1 MFTAALAFGAQ
12 AADYPLLYPD
22 QQLVGVVDT
31 LQARHEDTLA
41 DLADAYGF
49 GFNEMQAANPGVDA
63 WLPGEGT
70 VIRLPGQHLLPE
82 GPREGIVI
90 NLPEYRL
97 YFYPQGEARVSTWP
111 VGIGREGWSSP
122 IGQTRVLRKEAN
134 PSWYPPQSIR
144 EEHAAAGDP
153 LPSVVPPG
161 PDNPMGPFKMNLA
174 MSGYVIHGTN
184 KSFGIGMRVSH
195 GCFRMNNQD
204 VTALFPQVPVG
215 TPVTIVNQPYKLGVH
230 DNKLYLEVHTPLDE
244 HGLPSVLDK
253 QEAIQQLLS
262 ERSEWVSGFRLDWQK
277 IRDLVFAEEGIPG
290 VIGEPYGSI
299 ESMDSDFRGNDE
311 GGGWRRL
318 SWE

>member
-1 MFTAALAFGAQ
+1 MLLAGLALGVQ
-12 AADYPLLYPD
+12 AADYPLSSAE
-22 QQLVGVVDT
+22 QQLVGSVST
-31 LQARHEDTLA
+31 IQARYEDTLA

-63 WLPGEGT
+63 WLPGEGR
-70 VIRLPGQHLLPE
+70 VIRLPGQHVLPE
-82 GPREGIVI
+82 TPRSGIVI
-90 NLPEYRL
+90 NLPEYRM
-97 YFYPQGEARVSTWP
+97 YFYPQDDARVSTWP

-153 LPSVVPPG
+153 LPAVVPPG

-204 VTALFPQVPVG
+204 VTELFPQVPTG
-215 TPVTIVNQPYKLGVH
+215 TPVTIVNQPYKLGVS
-230 DNKLYLEVHTPLDE
+230 DGRLYLEVHPPLDE
-244 HGLPSVLDK
+244 HGLPSALDK
-253 QEAIQQLLS
+253 QEAIQQLLR
-262 ERSEWVSGFRLDWQK
+262 ERSELVNGFRLDWQK

-290 VIGEPYGSI
+290 VIGEPYGSPG
-299 ESMDSDFRGNDE
+299 F
-311 GGGWRRL
+311 
-318 SWE
+318 

>member
-1 MFTAALAFGAQ
+1 MRGSGRLIHAWLLAGLALGAQ
-12 AADYPLLYPD
+12 AADYPLLSPE
-22 QQLVGVVDT
+22 QQLIGTVDSLT
-31 LQARHEDTLA
+31 ARHEDTLA

-70 VIRLPGQHLLPE
+70 LIRLPGQHVLPE
-82 GPREGIVI
+82 APRSGIVI

-97 YFYPQGEARVSTWP
+97 YYYPQGEDRVSTWP

-134 PSWYPPQSIR
+134 PAWYPPQSIR

-153 LPSVVPPG
+153 LPAVVPPG

-204 VTALFPQVPVG
+204 ITELFPQVPVG
-215 TPVTIVNQPYKLGVH
+215 TQVTIVNQPYKLGVL
-230 DNKLYLEVHTPLDE
+230 DGKLYLEVHTPLDE
-244 HGLPSVLDK
+244 HGLPSALDK
-253 QEAIQQLLS
+253 QAAIQQLLQ
-262 ERSEWVSGFRLDWQK
+262 ERSELVRGFRLDWQR
-277 IRDLVFAEEGIPG
+277 IRDLVFAEEGVPG
-290 VIGEPYGSI
+290 VIGEPYGA
-299 ESMDSDFRGNDE
+299 N
-311 GGGWRRL
+311 
-318 SWE
+318 

>member
-1 MFTAALAFGAQ
+1 MLMVGLALGTQ
-12 AADYPLLYPD
+12 AADYPLSSPE
-22 QQLVGVVDT
+22 QQLVGSVST
-31 LQARHEDTLA
+31 IQARYEDTLA

-63 WLPGEGT
+63 WLPGEGR
-70 VIRLPGQHLLPE
+70 VIRLPGEHVLPE
-82 GPREGIVI
+82 APRTGIVI

-97 YFYPQGEARVSTWP
+97 YFYPQDESRVSTWP

-122 IGQTRVLRKEAN
+122 IGQTQVLRKEAN

-195 GCFRMNNQD
+195 GCFRMNNPD
-204 VTALFPQVPVG
+204 VTELFPQVPVG
-215 TPVTIVNQPYKLGVH
+215 TPVTIVNQPYKLGMY
-230 DNKLYLEVHTPLDE
+230 DGKLYLEVHPPLDE
-244 HGLPSVLDK
+244 HGLPSALDK
-253 QEAIQQLLS
+253 QAAIQQLLR
-262 ERSEWVSGFRLDWQK
+262 ERSDLVKGLRLDWQK
-277 IRDLVFAEEGIPG
+277 IRDLVFAEDGIPG
-290 VIGEPYGSI
+290 VIGEPYGSV
-299 ESMDSDFRGNDE
+299 
-311 GGGWRRL
+311 
-318 SWE
+318 